1 MKVNRGRSILFAT
14 GLLLVCSLSV
24 VRSLPAQTPVPA
36 GVWGGK
42 GLQLTTTVTGA
53 SLDYGCDSGS
63 ITEPL
68 LADASGKVVAHG
80 MHVFGVGGPQQP
92 GAPARKQHKTR
103 YEGVREGDTIRM
115 TIVLV
120 DLKRTVGSFTVVLGR
135 PASLERCG

>member
-1 MKVNRGRSILFAT
+1 MMVNRGRSIPFAT

-24 VRSLPAQTPVPA
+24 VRSLPVQTPVPA

-42 GLQLTTTVTGA
+42 GLQLTITATGA

-68 LADASGKVVAHG
+68 LADASGKFAAHG
-80 MHVFGVGGPQQP
+80 LHVFGAGGPQQP
-92 GAPARKQHKTR
+92 GTPPRKQHKTR
-103 YEGVREGDTIRM
+103 YEGVREGDMIRM

-120 DLKRTVGSFTVVLGR
+120 DLKRSVGSFTLVLGR
-135 PASLERCG
+135 AASLERCG